1 MRPERISAAPPASS
15 ASHLEFKLPSKCC
28 GFRERTGSH
37 KTHSR
42 QESHTNQG
50 TREATAES
58 LGGDVAGS
66 QNPAATSLRQCGVNA
81 AGIKASY
88 SRRCRIAAHHSL
100 SLAGPD
106 KRVNS
111 PSYHYAPREC
121 SVVSQASGCHT
132 QGTRLSHGS
141 AKATQNHLHNR
152 SSCTHKSA
160 LAVLLTPDRRGYY
173 AASLVYV
180 RWALAKTTSGRRS
193 HLHVPP
199 ALPPQQLIARYE
211 NHRCRSPAPAD
222 SRN

>member
-1 MRPERISAAPPASS
+1 MGPERISASPPASTTGQ
-15 ASHLEFKLPSKCC
+15 LECELLSKCC
-28 GFRERTGSH
+28 RLQGRTGSH
-37 KTHSR
+37 RVHPR

-50 TREATAES
+50 TREATAGS
-58 LGGDVAGS
+58 LGSDVVGS
-66 QNPAATSLRQCGVNA
+66 QNPAATSLRRCVVNVS
-81 AGIKASY
+81 GIKASY
-88 SRRCRIAAHHSL
+88 SHRRRIAAHHSL
-100 SLAGPD
+100 SLVGPD
-106 KRVNS
+106 KRANS
-111 PSYHYAPREC
+111 PRYHYAPREC
-121 SVVSQASGCHT
+121 SAVSQASGCHT
-132 QGTRLSHGS
+132 PDTRLSHGS